1 MTRNLKGKG
10 GLPDLKTYRYSFRLN
25 ETCFFF
31 HFTDCSFFD
40 RFSGIG
46 NRSKFILSRLFG

>member
-25 ETCFFF
+25 EQQNAEFLKLQAQA
-31 HFTDCSFFD
+31 
-40 RFSGIG
+40 GIG
-46 NRSKFILSRLFG
+46 QPVEIHSLPAVRMTA

>member
-25 ETCFFF
+25 EQQNAEFLKLQAQT
-31 HFTDCSFFD
+31 
-40 RFSGIG
+40 GIG
-46 NRSKFILSRLFG
+46 NQSKFILSRLFG